1 MCLGSVCG
9 WTHGGS
15 VEQRDLGRPPCPS
28 FLRPHDLTC
37 MGWGVLFHVEPFH
50 TPASSP
56 GHQLITFYFYF
67 FGMLRLD
74 AHSLSLPEEAL

>member
-1 MCLGSVCG
+1 M
-9 WTHGGS
+9 
-15 VEQRDLGRPPCPS
+15 
-28 FLRPHDLTC
+28 C
-37 MGWGVLFHVEPFH
+37 MGWGALFHVEPFH